1 MKRNLTFI
9 RLNLSLGW
17 LLIMPFFSCRQER
30 WEGLSAYLVATVS
43 SVDPYCFGQVVIIHE
58 GQQAPCSL
66 QPPDGWTD
74 RRGQLVAGTRE
85 IRGGGQRVA
94 MKFDYYA

>member
-30 WEGLSAYLVATVS
+30 WEGLPAYLVARLATVS

-58 GQQAPCSL
+58 GWMEDG
-66 QPPDGWTD
+66 QPRTVGSRHT
-74 RRGQLVAGTRE
+74 QRE
-85 IRGGGQRVA
+85 GV
-94 MKFDYYA
+94 KEWP